1 MIVSLSV
8 DASALELD
16 LLLSLKGALFCC
28 CSRTEEGKTGTGLLF
43 SWDHIALLPRDPT

>member
-28 CSRTEEGKTGTGLLF
+28 CSRTEEGKTGTGVIIFLG
-43 SWDHIALLPRDPT
+43 SYCIVAP